1 MNIRFLSL
9 ILFLNSGWCMF
20 AGVDFKIINN
30 AGMLLKLSYQVACQK
45 SDLSLGYFEYDGQPV
60 YIEPGNFDQI
70 AEQGDCQV
78 YNVNISKA
86 DPGSLATGSTSDEGL
101 YVLDENQLEYSI
113 EWLEQQ
119 KFDQDHLFGKAFSIY
134 SR

>member
-9 ILFLNSGWCMF
+9 ILFLNSSWCMF

-60 YIEPGNFDQI
+60 YIEPGIFDQI
-70 AEQGDCQV
+70 AEQVIARCITLIFLKQTLV
-78 YNVNISKA
+78 R
-86 DPGSLATGSTSDEGL
+86 LQL
-101 YVLDENQLEYSI
+101 VL
-113 EWLEQQ
+113 
-119 KFDQDHLFGKAFSIY
+119 F
-134 SR
+134 